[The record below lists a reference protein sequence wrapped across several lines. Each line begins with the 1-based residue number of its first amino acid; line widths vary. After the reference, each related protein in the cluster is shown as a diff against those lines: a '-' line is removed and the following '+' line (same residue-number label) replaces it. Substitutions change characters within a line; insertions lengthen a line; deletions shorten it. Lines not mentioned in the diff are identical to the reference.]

1 MEVVKYLS
9 SLFHI
14 NIQNLL
20 GIIVWLVLIETIKE
34 NFINCTE
41 LALNNCGWLL
51 RSFNVIPL
59 FCVSTQN
66 YLREEITAFP
76 SHSALLVGSFIAVCS
91 FKKQQKSSEFFFIH
105 VDFEQ
110 NTLYQKYFKEF
121 YIINA
126 YLPRYINSTNQ
137 IQYFIISMG

>member
-91 FKKQQKSSEFFFIH
+91 FKKQQKSSEFFLYMWILNKTHCIKNILRNF
-105 VDFEQ
+105 
-110 NTLYQKYFKEF
+110 TLSMPICQG
-121 YIINA
+121 I
-126 YLPRYINSTNQ
+126 LTPQ
-137 IQYFIISMG
+137 IRFSILL